1 MTASSPKLGVR
12 ACHAA
17 PGDVWAYSTPI
28 LHASAPSQSVDHR
41 RVLQLDFAS
50 GELPRGS
57 TGSASERATMLE
69 MQKGGPLAR
78 TALDRIE
85 VQPKP

>member
-1 MTASSPKLGVR
+1 MLPSSSRLARIGWESFGTGRLTASSPKLGVR

-28 LHASAPSQSVDHR
+28 LHASAPSQSVGHR

-50 GELPRGS
+50 GELPRWIDWLG
-57 TGSASERATMLE
+57 
-69 MQKGGPLAR
+69 
-78 TALDRIE
+78 
-85 VQPKP
+85 V